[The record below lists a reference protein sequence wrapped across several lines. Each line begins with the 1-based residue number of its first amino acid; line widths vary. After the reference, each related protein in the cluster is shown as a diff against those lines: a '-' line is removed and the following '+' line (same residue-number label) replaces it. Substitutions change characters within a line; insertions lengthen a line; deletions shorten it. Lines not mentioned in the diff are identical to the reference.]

1 MTAGPSLAVEATN
14 VWKIFDRTS
23 DPYRRF
29 GNVMKGVSGSDG
41 FVALRD
47 VSLSVARGEAVG
59 LIGRNGAGKST
70 LLQLVCG
77 TTEPTR
83 GTIAVHGRLGAMLE
97 LGAGF
102 NPRFSGRENA
112 LLSAAAYGLEASPA
126 RLRSVESFAEIGRYF
141 NRPLSEYS
149 SGMQARLAFAICAH
163 IEADILVVDEVLGTG
178 DAAFQGKCRRFL
190 DRFRAGGGT
199 LLFASHDPGAV
210 IDTCDHALWLEGG
223 AMAAAGPAGEVMRA
237 YSASLYGSSAVEIR
251 VGREP
256 VASKQRGQAA
266 ERLDP
271 VWGRSNPMEI
281 APFDPTGP
289 RHGFGGCRID
299 ACFFSRDGAMPLTRM
314 HGGTEV
320 TLHIVAT
327 ATRALRSPIAGFL
340 LRNESGQNLFGD
352 NTFLAYADAPLS
364 FAAGESFEA
373 QLVFAMPY
381 LPAGRY
387 FLAPSV
393 IEGTQLAHTHLDWR
407 EEAVVITVAESPVA
421 VGKVGV
427 AMEEITVRPA

>member
-1 MTAGPSLAVEATN
+1 MTADNLAVEAVN
-14 VWKIFDRTS
+14 VWKVFDRTA
-23 DPYRRF
+23 DAYRRF
-29 GNVMKGVSGSDG
+29 GNVMKGVAGSDG

-47 VSLSVARGEAVG
+47 VSLRVDRGEAVG

-83 GTIAVHGRLGAMLE
+83 GTISASGRLGAMLE

-112 LLSAAAYGLEASPA
+112 VLSAAAYGLEANPV
-126 RLRSVESFAEIGRYF
+126 RMRSIESFAEIGRYF
-141 NRPLSEYS
+141 DRPLSEYS

-190 DRFRAGGGT
+190 ERFRAGGGT

-223 AMAAAGPAGEVMRA
+223 SVAAAGPADEVMRA
-237 YSASLYGSSAVEIR
+237 YSESLYGNAAAEFRANRDAIA
-251 VGREP
+251 P
-256 VASKQRGQAA
+256 KPRGQPA

-271 VWGRSNPMEI
+271 IWGRGNPMEI
-281 APFDPTGP
+281 APFDPSGP

-299 ACFFSRDGAMPLTRM
+299 ACFFSRDGVQPLTRM

-320 TLHIVAT
+320 TLHIRAT
-327 ATRALRSPIAGFL
+327 ATRALRSPIGGFL
-340 LRNESGQNLFGD
+340 LRNEAGQNLFGD
-352 NTFLAYADAPLS
+352 NTFLAYADAPLA

-407 EEAVVITVAESPVA
+407 EEAVVITVSDSPVA
-421 VGKVGV
+421 IGKVGV
-427 AMEEITVRPA
+427 AMDEIIVRPA